1 LFYFTTLFCGQRAL
15 RLGTHCRIQRGS
27 ADWLYRCGQD
37 LLLKEWSYD
46 RVKQELTTW
55 LQRLS
60 ILGHLARVLRSASR
74 RIMFRAFNRQS
85 LVRTL
90 RAVFSRFAGRRLG
103 RQRAAL
109 ILAGGLAVICVVGYF
124 ALSSDLPS
132 PDTLIQ
138 RSSPDSTK
146 IYDRTGRLLF
156 EVLDPRAGRRTRV
169 ALGDLPPAFR
179 EAVVAVEDANFY
191 QHPGVDPVAILR
203 TFWYAMQEDR
213 FVSGGSTI
221 TQQLA
226 RQLLLSQEER
236 EERTIQRKMR
246 EMILALRLNQTYTKD
261 TILEMYVNEVYYGQL
276 AYGIEAAAR
285 TYFGKPAHE
294 LDLAEA
300 SLLAGLIQSPSA
312 YNPLVNPDAAKARQG
327 VVLGLMVKDG
337 FLTSDEATLA
347 KGEVLHFAGTNE
359 AANAPSDPAGTGLAP
374 AHPVSPFLAPH
385 FVVYVRNLLEA
396 MYGDELVNHGGLRVI
411 TTLDLDMQQQ
421 AERVVRSRLDDLA
434 RRTREGGEPDY
445 NVHDAALVAMNPA
458 NGDILAMVGSADY
471 FDKSIDGAV
480 NVALAERQPG
490 SAIKPVTYATA
501 FGRDYTP
508 ATVLSDV
515 PTTFTTREGEPYQP
529 QNYDTTWHG
538 PISLRQA
545 LATSSN
551 MIAVK
556 VLDHVGLNAMIG
568 TARALGITSFDSDE
582 RFGLSLTLG
591 GGEVTLLELTT
602 AYGGFAN
609 GGKRV
614 TPRVTLDV
622 RTTDSRQQETE
633 DDTSP
638 NEVSNA
644 QAVSPQIAYLIS
656 SILSDDGARIPAFGE
671 ESVLKLSRPAA
682 AKTGTTT
689 DFRDNWTIGYTP
701 NLVTGVWVGSA
712 DNAPMYKTSGITGA
726 GPIWHDFMEAAL
738 AGQPIQSFERPDGL
752 VDAQIC
758 DTSGLL
764 ATDAC
769 PRKRSETFIAGTEPI
784 RRDDSYQSLA
794 IDLATGLLWADGC
807 AGPRVERTFH
817 MMPVDAV
824 AWGIE
829 QGIER
834 PPTSDCKSQISNTK
848 SQVQSGIAQ
857 SLVIVSPARN
867 ATFALTSSLPPD
879 TQRVE
884 IAARAGTSGRWREIT
899 LLVDGQPVGTFSAEP
914 YRALWPLRVGTHT
927 VQAVGLD
934 EAGQQVQSD
943 VVQFTVQ

>member
-1 LFYFTTLFCGQRAL
+1 M
-15 RLGTHCRIQRGS
+15 
-27 ADWLYRCGQD
+27 
-37 LLLKEWSYD
+37 
-46 RVKQELTTW
+46 V
-55 LQRLS
+55 
-60 ILGHLARVLRSASR
+60 
-74 RIMFRAFNRQS
+74 RAFNRQS
-85 LVRTL
+85 LVGTL
-90 RAVFSRFAGRRLG
+90 RAFFSRRALHRLG
-103 RQRAAL
+103 WRRVALVFAA
-109 ILAGGLAVICVVGYF
+109 GLAVICVVGYF
-124 ALSSDLPS
+124 ALSGDLPS

-169 ALGDLPPAFR
+169 ALGDLPPVFR

-203 TFWYAMQEDR
+203 SFWYAIQEDR

-236 EERTIQRKMR
+236 EERTVQRKLR

-276 AYGIEAAAR
+276 AYGVEAAAR
-285 TYFGKPAHE
+285 TYFDKPAHE

-300 SLLAGLIQSPSA
+300 SLLAGLIQSPSS
-312 YNPLVNPDAAKARQG
+312 YNPLVNLDAAKARQG

-337 FLTSDEATLA
+337 FLSSDEATLA
-347 KGEVLHFAGTNE
+347 KSEVLHFAGTNE
-359 AANAPSDPAGTGLAP
+359 VANAPSDPNGTGLAP
-374 AHPVSPFLAPH
+374 AHPVTPFLAPH
-385 FVVYVRNLLEA
+385 FVVYARNLLEA
-396 MYGDELVNHGGLRVI
+396 MYGDEVVNHGGLHVI
-411 TTLDLDMQQQ
+411 TTLDLDMQQH
-421 AERVVRSRLDDLA
+421 AERVIRNRLDDLV

-445 NVHDAALVAMNPA
+445 NVHDAALVAMDPA

-515 PTTFTTREGEPYQP
+515 PTTFTTKEGEPYQP

-568 TARALGITSFDSDE
+568 TARALGISSFDSDE

-609 GGKRV
+609 GGMRV
-614 TPRVTLDV
+614 TPRAILRVTTGDG
-622 RTTDSRQQETE
+622 SPKTE
-633 DDTSP
+633 DSGFLTGQPPFSVPDRPS
-638 NEVSNA
+638 A
-644 QAVSPQIAYLIS
+644 MSPQIAYLIS

-689 DFRDNWTIGYTP
+689 DFRDNWTLGYTP
-701 NLVTGVWVGSA
+701 DLVTGVWVGNA
-712 DNAPMYKTSGITGA
+712 DNTPMYKTSGVTGA

-738 AGQPIQSFERPDGL
+738 AARPIQNFARPDGL
-752 VDAQIC
+752 VDEQIC
-758 DTSGLL
+758 DSSGLL

-769 PRKRSETFIAGTEPI
+769 PRKRNETFIAGTEPI
-784 RRDDSYQSLA
+784 RQDDSYQVLA
-794 IDLATGLLWADGC
+794 IDAATRLVWANGC
-807 AGPRVERTFH
+807 AGPKVERTFRI
-817 MMPVDAV
+817 MPVDAV

-829 QGIER
+829 QGIEQ
-834 PPTSDCKSQISNTK
+834 PPLSDCKSRGSVSNPE
-848 SQVQSGIAQ
+848 SQAQ
-857 SLVIVSPARN
+857 YGNAPSLVVVSPARN

-884 IAARAGTSGRWREIT
+884 IAARPGTSGRWREIT
-899 LLVDGQPVGTFSAEP
+899 LLVDGQPIGTFSAEP
-914 YRALWPLRVGTHT
+914 YRALWPLLAGSHT
-927 VQAVGLD
+927 VQAMGVDG
-934 EAGQQVQSD
+934 AGQQVQSD

>member
-1 LFYFTTLFCGQRAL
+1 M
-15 RLGTHCRIQRGS
+15 
-27 ADWLYRCGQD
+27 
-37 LLLKEWSYD
+37 
-46 RVKQELTTW
+46 V
-55 LQRLS
+55 
-60 ILGHLARVLRSASR
+60 
-74 RIMFRAFNRQS
+74 MAFNRQA
-85 LVRTL
+85 LLRTL
-90 RAVFSRFAGRRLG
+90 RAFFSGFAGRRFG
-103 RQRAAL
+103 WRRAAL
-109 ILAGGLAVICVVGYF
+109 VLAGGLAVICVVGYV

-191 QHPGVDPVAILR
+191 QHPGVDPVAIMR
-203 TFWYAMQEDR
+203 TFWYAIQEDR

-236 EERTIQRKMR
+236 EERTVQRKLR

-285 TYFGKPAHE
+285 TYFGKPARE

-312 YNPLVNPDAAKARQG
+312 YNPLVNLDAAKARQG

-347 KGEVLHFAGTNE
+347 KSEVLHFAGTNE
-359 AANAPSDPAGTGLAP
+359 AANAPSDPTGTGLAT
-374 AHPVSPFLAPH
+374 AHPVTPFLAPH

-396 MYGDELVNHGGLRVI
+396 IYGDELVNHGGLRVI
-411 TTLDLDMQQQ
+411 TTLDMDMQQQ
-421 AERVVRSRLDDLA
+421 AERVIRSRLDDLA
-434 RRTREGGEPDY
+434 RRTREGTEPDY

-458 NGDILAMVGSADY
+458 NGDIVAMVGSADY

-515 PTTFTTREGEPYQP
+515 PTTFTTKEGEPYQP

-609 GGKRV
+609 GGMQV
-614 TPRVTLDV
+614 TPRAILRVTTGDPV
-622 RTTDSRQQETE
+622 WTGRYGGGPKTE
-633 DDTSP
+633 DSSFWTDQSP
-638 NEVSNA
+638 PPVFGLPS
-644 QAVSPQIAYLIS
+644 AVSPQIAYLIT

-701 NLVTGVWVGSA
+701 NLVTGVWVGNA

-738 AGQPIQSFERPDGL
+738 AGRPIQNFARPDGL
-752 VDAQIC
+752 VDEQIC

-769 PRKRSETFIAGTEPI
+769 PRKRIETFIAGTEPI
-784 RRDDSYQSLA
+784 RQDDSYQVLA
-794 IDLATGLLWADGC
+794 IDAATGLVWANGC
-807 AGPRVERTFH
+807 AGPKVERTFRI
-817 MMPVDAV
+817 MPVDAV

-829 QGIER
+829 QGIEQ
-834 PPTSDCKSQISNTK
+834 PPLSDCKARGSVSNPESQ
-848 SQVQSGIAQ
+848 AQ
-857 SLVIVSPARN
+857 YGNAPSLVVVSPARN

-884 IAARAGTSGRWREIT
+884 IAARPGTSGRWREIT
-899 LLVDGQPVGTFSAEP
+899 LLVDGQPIGTFRAEP
-914 YRALWPLRVGTHT
+914 YRALWPLRAGTHT
-927 VQAVGLD
+927 VQAVGVD
-934 EAGQQVQSD
+934 GAGQQVQSD